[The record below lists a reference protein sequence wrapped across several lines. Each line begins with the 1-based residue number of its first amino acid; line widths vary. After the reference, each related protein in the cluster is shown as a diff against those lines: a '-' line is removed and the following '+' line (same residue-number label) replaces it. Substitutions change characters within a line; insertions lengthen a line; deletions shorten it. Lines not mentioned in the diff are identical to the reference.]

1 MTAAAPAHV
10 LVIAEAGVNHN
21 GSLALAL
28 ELVDAAAAQG
38 ADAVKFQSF
47 RAELLAAPDAP
58 RAGYQQETTGGTG
71 GQLEMLRALE
81 LSADDHRRIA
91 AHCRQRG
98 IEFLSSPFDAAS
110 IELLATLDLKRL
122 KVPSGELLDVPY
134 LRRVAALGLPLIVST
149 GMATLAEVGAALD
162 VLRAAGCPRERIT
175 VLHCS
180 TEYPT
185 PPADVNLRAMLTL
198 RDAFGVAVGYSD
210 HTEGITV
217 AVAAAALG
225 AVVIE
230 KHLTLDRALPGP
242 DHRASLEP
250 GTFGEMV
257 RAVRLVEAAL
267 GDGVKA
273 PTAGELENIAA
284 ARKSIVAARTIA
296 AGETLDADNL
306 AVKRPG
312 TGMTPLRWDDVV
324 GLTASRA
331 YRADEPID
339 EALS

>member
-1 MTAAAPAHV
+1 MSASAPAHV
-10 LVIAEAGVNHN
+10 FVIAEAGVNHN
-21 GSLALAL
+21 GSVEMAL

-47 RAELLAAPDAP
+47 RAAALAAPDAP
-58 RAGYQQETTGGTG
+58 RAAYQQETTGEAG
-71 GQLEMLRALE
+71 GQLAMLRALE
-81 LSADDHRRIA
+81 LSPDGHRRIA

-98 IEFLSSPFDAAS
+98 IEFLSSPFDAES
-110 IELLATLDLKRL
+110 VELLATLELKRL

-149 GMATLAEVGAALD
+149 GMATLSEVDAALG
-162 VLRAAGCPRERIT
+162 VLEAAGCPRARIT

-185 PPADVNLRAMLTL
+185 PPADVNLRAMITL
-198 RDAFGVAVGYSD
+198 RDSLGVAVGYSD

-225 AVVIE
+225 ATVVE

-250 GTFGEMV
+250 GEFGDLV

-273 PTAGELENIAA
+273 PTAGELENIPA
-284 ARKSIVAARTIA
+284 ARKSIVAARAIA
-296 AGETLDADNL
+296 AGATLGADDL

-312 TGMTPLRWDDVV
+312 TGMTPLRWDDVL
-324 GLTASRA
+324 GLTASRD
-331 YRADEPID
+331 YRADELID
-339 EALS
+339 EPLP